1 MATFVAT
8 DTRPFVGAL
17 DLTALT
23 ESVMFGDITAATVP
37 FTNMASGGWVENKP
51 GLISGEFTVNLFQ
64 DFAVGVND
72 DVLGQAGIGTQYAVT
87 LLPNST
93 DVTAYLSR
101 GYVGKRSPL
110 TGGPGAAAK
119 STVTMPYDTKILR
132 GVRGEVATTAT
143 VTGTGTARVL
153 AGPSA
158 TQTLYAT
165 LHVTAY
171 SGLTNAIFTVES
183 DDAVGF
189 PSPITRLTFST
200 VTGTTSQFASVVGGW
215 ATETHHR
222 LKWTLTGVG
231 SITFTAAFAV
241 L

>member
-17 DLTALT
+17 DLTAMC
-23 ESVMFGDITAATVP
+23 ESVMFGDIVAATVP
-37 FTNMASGGWVENKP
+37 FTNMAAGGYIENKP
-51 GLISGEFTVNLFQ
+51 GLISGEFTINLFQ

-72 DVLGQAGIGTQYAVT
+72 DVLGQAGLGTQYAVT
-87 LLPNST
+87 LVPNST
-93 DVTAYLSR
+93 DLTAYLSR

-110 TGGPGAAAK
+110 IGGPGAAAK
-119 STVTMPYDTKILR
+119 STMTMPYDTKILR

-143 VTGTGTARVL
+143 VTGNGTARAL

-171 SGLTNAIFTVES
+171 SGLTNAILVAWKALHAYLTISAVAQSTTAGVAPKS
-183 DDAVGF
+183 DH
-189 PSPITRLTFST
+189 T
-200 VTGTTSQFASVVGGW
+200 
-215 ATETHHR
+215 
-222 LKWTLTGVG
+222 
-231 SITFTAAFAV
+231 
-241 L
+241 